1 MTYCRDG
8 QSIELFTIGHLADAL
23 ERSPETIRR
32 WERAGILPR
41 PRYRRRST
49 SHRGERRLYSAGQIR
64 LINYAAQEAR
74 LGDYRANRESLEQ
87 FKAARAAALSGDL
100 A

>member
-1 MTYCRDG
+1 MTYYRDG
-8 QSIELFTIGHLADAL
+8 RSIELFTISHLADAL

-64 LINYAAQEAR
+64 RINYAAEEAR
-74 LGDYRANRESLEQ
+74 LGDCRASRKSLER
-87 FKAARAAALSGDL
+87 FKVLVRLHSQAT
-100 A
+100 